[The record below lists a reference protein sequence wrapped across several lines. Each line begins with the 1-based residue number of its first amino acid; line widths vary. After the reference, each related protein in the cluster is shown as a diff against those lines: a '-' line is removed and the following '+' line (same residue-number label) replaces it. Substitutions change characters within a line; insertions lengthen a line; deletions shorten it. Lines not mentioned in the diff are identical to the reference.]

1 MFVSILGKVYII
13 GNFWEASMRLDDERE
28 SSNVE
33 DYRDR
38 TGGTGFSGLNGLNLL
53 GLLGQGKGGL
63 IIIVIIVVGAFLG
76 FDLTPMLN
84 GQMPVK
90 QGSSQP
96 RVVSAE
102 EQELKTFAFRVLNT
116 TERIWGAYF
125 KSQGRTYQPPT
136 LRLYRNSTS
145 TACGYGRSA
154 SGPFYCPADN
164 RIYLDLSFYDDMK
177 KQLKAS
183 GDFAFAY
190 VIAHEVGHHVQNLL
204 GTSAKS
210 QQAQR
215 RSSKTEAN
223 RISVAVEL
231 QADCYAGVWA
241 YYVQRENRLDSGDV
255 EEAFRAAEAVGDDRL
270 QEQSGGQVVPDSFT
284 HGSSAQRLAWFR
296 RGLQSGNPSQCN
308 TFRQGKL

>member
-1 MFVSILGKVYII
+1 
-13 GNFWEASMRLDDERE
+13 MRLDDEPE
-28 SSNVE
+28 SKNVE

-38 TGGTGFSGLNGLNLL
+38 TGGPSLGGLSGINLL

-63 IIIVIIVVGAFLG
+63 ILLIIIVVGAFLG

-96 RVVSAE
+96 RVVSTE
-102 EQELKTFAFRVLNT
+102 TELKSISLKVLST
-116 TERIWGAYF
+116 TERIWSSYF
-125 KSQGRTYQPPT
+125 KRLGRTYQPPR
-136 LRLYRNSTS
+136 LRLYRDSTS

-154 SGPFYCPADN
+154 SGPFYCPADD

-190 VIAHEVGHHVQNLL
+190 VIAHEVGHHVQNQL
-204 GTSAKS
+204 GTSAKA

-215 RSSKTEAN
+215 RSSKVEAN

-241 YYVQRENRLDSGDV
+241 HYVQREDRLDSGDV

-270 QEQSGGQVVPDSFT
+270 QEQANGQVVPDSFT

-296 RGLQSGNPSQCN
+296 RGLQSGDPQQCDTFSQKN
-308 TFRQGKL
+308 L

>member
-1 MFVSILGKVYII
+1 
-13 GNFWEASMRLDDERE
+13 MRLDDEPE
-28 SSNVE
+28 SKNVE

-38 TGGTGFSGLNGLNLL
+38 TGGPSLGGLSGINLL

-63 IIIVIIVVGAFLG
+63 ILLIIIVVGAFLG

-96 RVVSAE
+96 RVVSTE
-102 EQELKTFAFRVLNT
+102 ETELKSFSLKVLST
-116 TERIWGAYF
+116 TERIWSAYF
-125 KSQGRTYQPPT
+125 KRLGRTYQPPR
-136 LRLYRNSTS
+136 LRLYRDSTS

-154 SGPFYCPADN
+154 SGPFYCPADD
-164 RIYLDLSFYDDMK
+164 RIYLDLSFYDDMR

-190 VIAHEVGHHVQNLL
+190 VIAHEVGHHVQNQL
-204 GTSAKS
+204 GTSAKA

-215 RSSKTEAN
+215 RSSKVEAN

-241 YYVQRENRLDSGDV
+241 HYVQREDRLDSGDV

-270 QEQSGGQVVPDSFT
+270 QEQANGQVVPDSFT

-296 RGLQSGNPSQCN
+296 RGLQSGDPQQCDTFSQKN
-308 TFRQGKL
+308 L